1 VVLADDGERGLV
13 RLVTKRA
20 RSHPGYLPTRRLA
33 TSAEQAATPLLRSP
47 PDGYSV
53 APFTLKLAFPAA
65 VAHLGVRYEGTG
77 ELMITEAPAENI
89 SSEVKTTKRVISG
102 EAVVGY
108 AVLGC
113 LAAGTIGIF
122 KTLNMDGFGSA
133 SCLLA
138 SVAAFGTVCY
148 IYFRKG

>member
-1 VVLADDGERGLV
+1 
-13 RLVTKRA
+13 
-20 RSHPGYLPTRRLA
+20 
-33 TSAEQAATPLLRSP
+33 LLS
-47 PDGYSV
+47 
-53 APFTLKLAFPAA
+53 THKLAFPAA
-65 VAHLGVRYEGTG
+65 VAHLGVRYETTG
-77 ELMITEAPAENI
+77 ALMNAEAQVENS
-89 SSEVKTTKRVISG
+89 SSEAKTTKHIISG

-122 KTLNMDGFGSA
+122 KALNMDGVGAA

>member
-1 VVLADDGERGLV
+1 MNTE
-13 RLVTKRA
+13 T
-20 RSHPGYLPTRRLA
+20 
-33 TSAEQAATPLLRSP
+33 QAQ
-47 PDGYSV
+47 
-53 APFTLKLAFPAA
+53 
-65 VAHLGVRYEGTG
+65 
-77 ELMITEAPAENI
+77 II
-89 SSEVKTTKRVISG
+89 SSEVKTTKRTISG

-122 KTLNMDGFGSA
+122 KAMGMEGIGAA

-148 IYFRKG
+148 IYFKKS